1 MPNTEERNNY
11 YPSAFNFI
19 TILIATLALYLSY
32 QSYDLS
38 KTQYKENHQLILK
51 GQVTKN
57 ELDIKVE
64 PTDNSKTFL
73 MGNAFFPSFIL
84 SEDIQIQPNGGFRA
98 TKTIEQKIKEY
109 ISSTYPKEK
118 NFIKIA
124 EINMPIMIRTY
135 YASKGNTYIDRSI
148 YLINLTFIVSNEEFK
163 EPTLIF
169 NGLIFTKRLSDETK
183 FSNNILDCMYDKSY
197 NSCVKPTA
205 KLKWV

>member
-1 MPNTEERNNY
+1 M
-11 YPSAFNFI
+11 
-19 TILIATLALYLSY
+19 ALYLSY

-51 GQVTKN
+51 GQVTEN

-84 SEDIQIQPNGGFRA
+84 NEDIQIQSNGSFRA

-109 ISSTYPKEK
+109 ISNTYPKEK
-118 NFIKIA
+118 YFIQIA

-169 NGLIFTKRLSDETK
+169 NGIIFTKRLSDETK
-183 FSNNILDCMYDKSY
+183 FLNNILDSMYDKSY
-197 NSCVKPTA
+197 NSCIKPTA
-205 KLKWV
+205 KLK

>member
-1 MPNTEERNNY
+1 LSRTEKRNKY
-11 YPSAFNFI
+11 HPSIFNI
-19 TILIATLALYLSY
+19 VTIVIATLALYLSY

-38 KTQYKENHQLILK
+38 KIQYKENHQLILK

-73 MGNAFFPSFIL
+73 MGNVFFPSFIL
-84 SEDIQIQPNGGFRA
+84 SKDIQIQSNGSFKA

-109 ISSTYPKEK
+109 ISNTHPKEK
-118 NFIKIA
+118 DYIQIA

-148 YLINLTFIVSNEEFK
+148 YLINLTFMVSNEEYK

-169 NGLIFTKRLSDETK
+169 NGLIFTKRLSDEAEFT
-183 FSNNILDCMYDKSY
+183 NDILDSMYDKNY
-197 NSCVKPTA
+197 DSCVKPTA
-205 KLKWV
+205 KL